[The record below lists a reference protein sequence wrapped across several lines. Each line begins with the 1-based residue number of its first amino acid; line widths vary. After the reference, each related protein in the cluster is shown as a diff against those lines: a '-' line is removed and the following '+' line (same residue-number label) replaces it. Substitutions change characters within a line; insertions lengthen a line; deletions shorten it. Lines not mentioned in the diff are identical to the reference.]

1 MFPHLGKM
9 NLGPTVK

>member
-9 NLGPTVK
+9 NLRPTVK